1 MVGQRP
7 ASDHPVMIR
16 SGMGSGMADL
26 RRGEGGFVLPF
37 VVFMLFAVSVAGV
50 TGYLMVSTES
60 TMAKGSSDGSEAL
73 TVARAGLER
82 FVAEQVGTLPDTV
95 SYAIGG
101 GVAVV
106 TTSKLLERDSITHVY
121 RIRSEATV
129 TDIFSPNTPARR
141 TVTGYATYHLRP
153 LPHHAA
159 VMIGTNV
166 IDVDNGGRIDGRNAN
181 LPIDCSGG
189 NATNITGAIAA
200 VGVFADS
207 PPDVRGLPDV
217 EIWSGG
223 SSQILDSIG
232 LRWDVLSDPDFPV
245 DFENVMPDFGTLPS
259 DSFPL
264 VRYTG
269 WMSSGVTGRGVLIVD
284 GVFDPWSSFSWDGIV
299 IAKHVDD
306 VLQGEIHGLLI
317 GGIEEPNMYN
327 TVDFQ
332 ATATYYPCNVYAANE
347 SLAYLELMPSTIH
360 EVF

>member
-1 MVGQRP
+1 MM
-7 ASDHPVMIR
+7 D
-16 SGMGSGMADL
+16 
-26 RRGEGGFVLPF
+26 RRMTDSRAAGYRHEDGGFVLAF
-37 VVFMLFAVSVAGV
+37 VVFMLFAISVAGL
-50 TGYLMVSTES
+50 TGYIVVSAES

-82 FVAEQVGTLPDTV
+82 FVAEQVGALPDTM
-95 SYAIGG
+95 SYAVGS

-106 TTSKLLERDSITHVY
+106 TTSRLFERDSVTHVY
-121 RIRSEATV
+121 RIRSVATV

-141 TVTGYATYHLRP
+141 AVTGYATYHLRP
-153 LPHHAA
+153 LAHHAA
-159 VMIGTNV
+159 VMIGADV

-181 LPIDCSGG
+181 LPIDCPGG

-200 VGVFADS
+200 VSVLADA
-207 PPDVRGLPDV
+207 PPDVRGRPAS

-223 SSQILDSIG
+223 SSEMLDSVG

-245 DFENVMPDFGTLPS
+245 EFENVMPDFGTLPA

-264 VRYTG
+264 IRYTG
-269 WMSSGVTGRGVLIVD
+269 WMSSGVTGRGVLIVN

-306 VLQGEIHGLLI
+306 VLQGDIDGLLI
-317 GGIEEPNMYN
+317 GGIEDPNMYS

-332 ATATYYPCNVYAANE
+332 ANATYYACNVYAANE